1 MVTSKLV
8 TNIYYGEKDYLK
20 ECLEELVK
28 DGAIA
33 YWVYICHFG
42 ERQFNPIEN
51 VWQGDRL
58 KNHIHVGIKP
68 NKRLNL
74 DLVYGECM
82 QMLDGKLT
90 GFTRNWEI
98 VRSSMDF
105 WLYLF
110 HFKDYLV
117 AKNLVREYN
126 YSKTDI
132 VCSDQ
137 DILDYELNRALE
149 EFWAQ
154 HGVSH
159 EVQKVVKGQMKE
171 TELFARHLR
180 DAWGVD
186 RLLKAARRDWEVMHN
201 EKNTDREN
209 DVYQISAI
217 CS

>member
-8 TNIYYGEKDYLK
+8 TNIYYGESEYLK
-20 ECLEELVK
+20 ERLNGLVD

-33 YWVYICHFG
+33 YWVFILHHG
-42 ERQFNPIEN
+42 ERQYNPIEN
-51 VWQGDRL
+51 AWVGDRL
-58 KNHIHVGIKP
+58 KDHIHVGIKP
-68 NKRLNL
+68 NKRLNF
-74 DLVYGECM
+74 DIVYGECI
-82 QMLDGKLT
+82 QMVGGKLT

-98 VRSSMDF
+98 VRSTMDF

-110 HFKDYLV
+110 HFKDYLA

-126 YSKTDI
+126 YSKNDI
-132 VCSDQ
+132 VCSDNDVLQ
-137 DILDYELNRALE
+137 YELNRALE
-149 EFWAQ
+149 EFWVQ
-154 HGVSH
+154 HGISH

-186 RLLKAARRDWEVMHN
+186 RLLKAARRDWEVMIN
-201 EKNTDREN
+201 EKNSNRQN
-209 DVYQISAI
+209 DFCQISAV